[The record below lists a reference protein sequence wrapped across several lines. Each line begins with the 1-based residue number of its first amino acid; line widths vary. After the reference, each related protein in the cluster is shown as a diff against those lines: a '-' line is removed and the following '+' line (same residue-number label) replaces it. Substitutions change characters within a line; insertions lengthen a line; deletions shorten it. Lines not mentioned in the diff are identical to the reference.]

1 MIDRSTLIEL
11 QSYPEYSCHLTEGQ
25 VKGRAKGNVKQR
37 HEAVS
42 GIALIQAWRV
52 ASSVLA
58 KRIGKSKRPLRL
70 LVVSPE
76 LPKPD
81 QNGGDG
87 RFFALLRLMARQHR
101 VVLCPLHNPEDAC
114 EATRYRAML
123 LRGGVRVLPATW
135 VFGLECALLERAYDA
150 VLFEFWHSAELG
162 ASLVLRHQPWARIIV
177 DTVDIHF
184 RREEDGLSLGISDPT
199 TVEAN
204 KQGELAVYRM
214 AHAVVCVSDEERRYL
229 EAQGGL
235 ARCYTIAN
243 VVTERPRTARP
254 RDPELLFLGGFRH
267 FPNRDGLLWFVQAIW
282 PAIRAAVP
290 NARLT
295 VVGSHPTAE
304 VMDLAQV
311 AGVAVI
317 GYAPELE
324 PYMDRA
330 SLMVAPLRYG
340 AGIKIKVTEAF
351 ASSLAVVTTTVGAQG
366 LDIASGEHLM
376 IADEPAEFAR
386 RVIELLYD
394 TERAERIGRAG
405 REYVASICSPRAFE
419 ASLESMLAAA
429 VDGRRPIIPPRDWLI
444 QSART
449 HALRARASLGRT
461 SLGRIYRSAFR
472 LGRSAWHGT

>member
-1 MIDRSTLIEL
+1 M
-11 QSYPEYSCHLTEGQ
+11 
-25 VKGRAKGNVKQR
+25 
-37 HEAVS
+37 
-42 GIALIQAWRV
+42 
-52 ASSVLA
+52 LA
-58 KRIGKSKRPLRL
+58 KRVSKSKRPLRL
-70 LVVSPE
+70 LVVSLE

-81 QNGGDG
+81 QRGGDG
-87 RFFALLRLMARQHR
+87 RFFALLRLLAKQHR
-101 VVLCPLHNPEDAC
+101 VVLCPLINPEDAG

-123 LRGGVRVLPATW
+123 RRAGVRILSAAW
-135 VFGLECALLERAYDA
+135 VFGLERTLLERAYDA
-150 VLFEFWHSAELG
+150 VLFEFWQRAELG

-177 DTVDIHF
+177 DSVDIHF
-184 RREEDGLSLGISDPT
+184 RREEAGLSLGISDPT

-214 AHAVVCVSDEERRYL
+214 AHAVVCVSDEERRFL
-229 EAQGGL
+229 EAQGGI
-235 ARCYTIAN
+235 ARCYTIPN
-243 VVTERPRTARP
+243 VVMERPRTVRP
-254 RDPELLFLGGFRH
+254 REPELLFLGGFQH
-267 FPNRDGLLWFVQAIW
+267 FPNCDGLLWFVQAIW

-311 AGVAVI
+311 AGVDVI

-340 AGIKIKVTEAF
+340 AGMKNKVTEAF

-366 LDIASGEHLM
+366 LDVATGEHLM
-376 IADEPAEFAR
+376 IADEPEEFAR
-386 RVIELLYD
+386 RVIELLGD
-394 TERAERIGRAG
+394 PKRAEQIGQSG
-405 REYVASICSPRAFE
+405 RRLASALCSPAVIE
-419 ASLESMLAAA
+419 SCLESMLAAV
-429 VDGRRPIIPPRDWLI
+429 VDGRRPIIPSRDWLI

-449 HALRARASLGRT
+449 HALWARF

-472 LGRSAWHGT
+472 SRAGRLGTAPEGVGFEG